1 MSIQKVLVHPLSL
14 LNISEHQFRQTI
26 AKDTFNVNVTPRG
39 ILFGVVKNRECSVV
53 ISRELNNPSKDEL
66 LTLLDILKQVYGYLN
81 IVGFYTV
88 NDNIIDMDKSV
99 VSWLEEVQGWLENTQ
114 YILDPDSVVYLVIDR
129 RYSDLKGYNIKTLKP
144 IPVIT
149 HGSFKVENTA
159 LNDLKTAQKNVG
171 VGDSN
176 NGILT
181 KAQDNITF
189 SLEELA
195 LKLDGIISFL
205 ERVEKG
211 SIRLYESD
219 QKMYQDLQEIRNFM
233 DEMKRAKRYNQNK
246 EGNNILNLISISE
259 AFIFDCVK
267 KIDALTSES
276 KDL

>member
-144 IPVIT
+144 IPR
-149 HGSFKVENTA
+149 K
-159 LNDLKTAQKNVG
+159 KNVG
-171 VGDSN
+171 AGDSN

-195 LKLDGIISFL
+195 LKLDDIISFL

-219 QKMYQDLQEIRNFM
+219 QKMYQDLQEIRHFM

-267 KIDALTSES
+267 KIDALTSKS